1 MAAKND
7 ITGDSIASRV
17 NSKQYEDN
25 FERIFGKKPGGGMST
40 AQAEALSDKPQN
52 GDQRLNNLGKLES
65 YYEGDWIV
73 KEI

>member
-25 FERIFGKKPGGGMST
+25 FDRIFRKKDI
-40 AQAEALSDKPQN
+40 ASDKPED
-52 GDQRLNNLGKLES
+52 GDQRLNNEGKLES
-65 YYEGDWIV
+65 YYGGAWIV
-73 KEI
+73 KEN

>member
-25 FERIFGKKPGGGMST
+25 FDRIFGKKPMP
-40 AQAEALSDKPQN
+40 ADKPQD
-52 GDQRLNNLGKLES
+52 GDQRLNHEGKLES
-65 YYEGDWIV
+65 YYGGSWNV